1 MRIGDRPLLKTD
13 QKLNRSVERAIDI
26 MAALARADRPVSVTD
41 LEQDLSLS
49 RPTLYRILYTLEK
62 KRVVVSA
69 GDPQRFSLGARVV
82 ELARP
87 WLGDNRIAAISQPY
101 LATLW
106 NETDETVA
114 LFVVGDRNTK
124 VCIQELQ
131 SRQALVFTRGT
142 GIVEPLTMGSSGKSI
157 LAFAGG
163 DTIDEILRTIE
174 DGDIRAGVERDL
186 FAIRADGYSL
196 TEGEIIAGA
205 VAMSAPVFDRRGT
218 VQGSV
223 ALYGPETRLTGA
235 HKARCLDCLLTA
247 ARHISAAMGHR
258 PAAAAE

>member
-1 MRIGDRPLLKTD
+1 LVEKGP
-13 QKLNRSVERAIDI
+13 KLNRSVERAVDV

-41 LEQDLSLS
+41 LEQSLSLS

-62 KRVVVSA
+62 KHVVVSV

-87 WLGDNRIAAISQPY
+87 WLGDNAIAAISQPY

-114 LFVVGDRNTK
+114 LFVLGDLNTK
-124 VCIQELQ
+124 VCVQELQ

-142 GIVEPLTMGSSGKSI
+142 GIVEPLTIGSSGKAI
-157 LAFAGG
+157 LAFANADRIG
-163 DTIDEILRTIE
+163 DILDELE
-174 DGDIRAGVERDL
+174 DVDIRANVERDL
-186 FAIRADGYSL
+186 AAIRTDGYSL
-196 TEGEIIAGA
+196 TEGEVIKGA
-205 VAMSAPVFDRRGT
+205 VAISAPVFDRTGT
-218 VQGSV
+218 VQGAV
-223 ALYGPETRLTGA
+223 ALYGPEARLTGA
-235 HKARCLDCLLTA
+235 HKTRCLDCLLAA

>member
-1 MRIGDRPLLKTD
+1 MVETGP
-13 QKLNRSVERAIDI
+13 KLNRSVERAVDV
-26 MAALARADRPVSVTD
+26 MAALARADRPISVTE
-41 LEQDLSLS
+41 LEQALSLS

-62 KRVVVSA
+62 KRMVVSA

-87 WLGDNRIAAISQPY
+87 WLGDNHIAAISQPY

-114 LFVVGDRNTK
+114 LFVVGDLNTK

-157 LAFAGG
+157 LAFTSA
-163 DTIDEILRTIE
+163 DTAAEVLGAIE
-174 DGDIRAGVERDL
+174 GADIRARVERDL
-186 FAIRADGYSL
+186 VAIRADGYSL
-196 TEGEIIAGA
+196 TEGEVIAGA
-205 VAMSAPVFDRRGT
+205 VAISAPIFDRMGA

-223 ALYGPETRLTGA
+223 ALYGPETRLTGV
-235 HKARCLDCLLTA
+235 HKTRCLECLLAA

>member
-1 MRIGDRPLLKTD
+1 M
-13 QKLNRSVERAIDI
+13 NRSVERAVDV
-26 MAALARADRPVSVTD
+26 MAALARADAPVSVTD
-41 LEQDLSLS
+41 LEQALSLS

-62 KRVVVSA
+62 KRVVVSS

-87 WLGDNRIAAISQPY
+87 WLGDNHIAAISQPY

-142 GIVEPLTMGSSGKSI
+142 GIVEPLTIGSSGKSI
-157 LAFAGG
+157 LAFTGT
-163 DTIDEILRTIE
+163 DIVEEILDGLENPDTRART
-174 DGDIRAGVERDL
+174 ERDL
-186 FAIRADGYSL
+186 VAIRADGYSL
-196 TEGEIIAGA
+196 TEGEVIAGA
-205 VAMSAPVFDRRGT
+205 VAISAPVFDRTGT

-235 HKARCLDCLLTA
+235 HKTRCLDCLLAA